1 LAGLPIRINR
11 VAFREEKLVL
21 DVLQRIFPAEAFL
34 EVVCLT
40 LRWPAP
46 VARRRRWWQFDAL
59 IEFVQELLH
68 LPLHGLLAHHTD
80 SRLVRRKDLGRV
92 RSVFRQAPVMP
103 CVRLRA
109 SLVEDIDWPRR
120 SFQTR
125 KRRTSAVEKGAERKR
140 HAGRHLVLL
149 TSEEA
154 DDLLD
159 AIKPSG
165 AMPQSGSFGFEEF
178 DDVRRAF
185 RERVLETGGE
195 RLPPGPHLARFDTFD
210 TISGIRQA
218 NS

>member
-1 LAGLPIRINR
+1 
-11 VAFREEKLVL
+11 
-21 DVLQRIFPAEAFL
+21 
-34 EVVCLT
+34 
-40 LRWPAP
+40 
-46 VARRRRWWQFDAL
+46 
-59 IEFVQELLH
+59 
-68 LPLHGLLAHHTD
+68 
-80 SRLVRRKDLGRV
+80 
-92 RSVFRQAPVMP
+92 
-103 CVRLRA
+103 
-109 SLVEDIDWPRR
+109 
-120 SFQTR
+120 
-125 KRRTSAVEKGAERKR
+125 
-140 HAGRHLVLL
+140 VLL